1 MDHLLLSEG
10 QRGTNVLATELDAQ
24 GALELSKNLLVG
36 DSTSSLVV
44 VDLFVQQNIKEKEIT
59 VLDILSLKILG
70 HCLDIPNGQQLSKI
84 ENNKQQVQK

>member
-10 QRGTNVLATELDAQ
+10 QRRTNVLATELDAQ

-44 VDLFVQQNIKEKEIT
+44 VDLFVQTKRSGA
-59 VLDILSLKILG
+59 LDILSLKKLG
-70 HCLDIPNGQQLSKI
+70 RCLDVPSGKQLSKI
-84 ENNKQQVQK
+84 ENNFPR

>member
-70 HCLDIPNGQQLSKI
+70 HCLDIPSGQQLSKI
-84 ENNKQQVQK
+84 ENNRQQVQK